1 MEKEIVYKRSRRDII
16 MYLLLVIIADLGCA
30 YMILCNSYIL
40 GGSMCNYIWDCNTI
54 SYQIISF
61 A

>member
-1 MEKEIVYKRSRRDII
+1 MEKEILYKRSRRDII

-54 SYQIISF
+54 SY
-61 A
+61 